1 MENSARKLL
10 RKSDII
16 IIVLLVGAVFAY
28 YFLLA
33 EVGGTAVVSCGGG
46 VIAELP
52 LDVPGEFVFPQV
64 PDMVFTVADGT
75 VSVSESGCGD
85 RTCMRTGKIS
95 HKGETIICVPNR
107 IIVEIKT
114 DESGV
119 DAVL

>member
-1 MENSARKLL
+1 MENSVRKLL
-10 RKSDII
+10 RKSDVI
-16 IIVLLVGAVFAY
+16 IIVLLIGAVFAY

-33 EVGGTAVVSCGGG
+33 DSGGSALISRGGV

-52 LDVPGEFVFPQV
+52 LNVPGEFVFPQV
-64 PDMVFTVADGT
+64 PDMVFTVADGSI
-75 VSVSESGCGD
+75 SVSESDCGD
-85 RTCMRTGKIS
+85 RTCVRTGKIS
-95 HKGETIICVPNR
+95 HRGETIICVPNR